1 LSTLQ
6 FEKASLHTIEDLQ
19 TFGNNFVPSPFWVR
33 VIRVVVPLS
42 TQLDAGRILIDTL
55 GEDEVVD
62 VIGGKEWWQRTAH
75 KTGGVDGEWISMK
88 RDWQGL
94 DAEGD
99 DNEELEKLRD
109 EKIKKMKESA
119 KQDKKRRW
127 KEGKHREEQ
136 AEAGSAE
143 GGDESV
149 PEIREEESYSAEMD
163 EMRRALSSFRKRFF
177 DFRPSRLADISLG
190 PGASSTFTAELTF
203 SVASTLTGKLSTHLL
218 YAERTFTSPQIL
230 DLAIRSQ
237 DWRSRFL

>member
-1 LSTLQ
+1 M
-6 FEKASLHTIEDLQ
+6 
-19 TFGNNFVPSPFWVR
+19 PSPFWVR

-99 DNEELEKLRD
+99 DNEELERLRD
-109 EKIKKMKESA
+109 EKIKTMKETA
-119 KQDKKRRW
+119 KEDKKRRW
-127 KEGKHREEQ
+127 KEGKQREEQ
-136 AEAGSAE
+136 AEADNAE

-149 PEIREEESYSAEMD
+149 PEVREEESYSAEMD
-163 EMRRALSSFRKRFF
+163 EMRWAQ
-177 DFRPSRLADISLG
+177 SLG
-190 PGASSTFTAELTF
+190 E
-203 SVASTLTGKLSTHLL
+203 
-218 YAERTFTSPQIL
+218 
-230 DLAIRSQ
+230 
-237 DWRSRFL
+237 